1 MKEIKNFLS
10 EEEFLNLQKN
20 ILGDYFPWYY
30 NSYVINEKIDNFFQ
44 FTHIFYS
51 NYSIQ
56 SNYFNI
62 ISPLIEK
69 INPKA
74 IIRIKANLLTK
85 TDKIIEHGFH
95 IDTDE
100 ETNKIKTAIFYCNTN
115 NGYTKFKNNDIIN
128 SEENKLIEFDSNNYH
143 TGTSSTDKNIR
154 VVINLNYYK

>member
-30 NSYVINEKIDNFFQ
+30 NPYVINEKIDNFFQ

-62 ISPLIEK
+62 ISPLIKK

-74 IIRIKANLLTK
+74 ILRIKANLLTK

-95 IDTDE
+95 VDDLSDGM
-100 ETNKIKTAIFYCNTN
+100 KTAIFYCNTN
-115 NGYTKFKNNDIIN
+115 NGYTKFKNNVIIN
-128 SEENKLIEFDSNNYH
+128 SEENKLIEFDINNFH
-143 TGTSSTDKNIR
+143 TGTSCTDKDIR
-154 VVINLNYYK
+154 VVINLNYYV